1 MFESTECLR
10 ACVRVK
16 VLVDNCG
23 VRLHY
28 ADNITPPTTI
38 PDPAGSC
45 DAPRPIRYGCTIEL
59 TNQMQCSENYNSNS
73 QSQCFRGVYRCTVP
87 QYVDKQFPVDLRAK
101 LAVCLI
107 RLKYH
112 TCHQV
117 EINYWFSV

>member
-1 MFESTECLR
+1 VLKNTVCLYTY
-10 ACVRVK
+10 VRVCVK

-59 TNQMQCSENYNSNS
+59 TNQMLCSES
-73 QSQCFRGVYRCTVP
+73 QSCSKYL
-87 QYVDKQFPVDLRAK
+87 Y
-101 LAVCLI
+101 
-107 RLKYH
+107 LKYKYLGPKYKYFGAKYKYFGPKY
-112 TCHQV
+112 
-117 EINYWFSV
+117 NYK